1 MKQVF
6 ILPRSLFH
14 LAPKDSIKIASNNT
28 NARIEQLV
36 ESEQPCYVYSNG
48 KYKFPNCRKFEG
60 IDPLLVSYLK
70 DGLNSVVLSVLNATK
85 FKSFADRDNYIK
97 NSENKW
103 FLDVSELGKGKTH
116 NSADIN
122 PSDWGAERFIFLKN
136 KKYDKNVSTMDGFHV
151 FPARHRGLVV
161 DKNLVS
167 FDGTAVFRNV
177 KPGETPDITANCINP
192 LLSCKLCPVSS
203 ECFKGVNSQG
213 YNARYEI
220 SQAKS
225 AKKIIAHPLSINAI
239 QLGSSDI
246 VVIDE
251 ATALLEF
258 VRSIDFN
265 RRILSEID
273 YLMISGKVA
282 QVFSPEAIENA
293 DFDQLKDEAMLAL
306 EQFESIS
313 DLLFQEEG
321 INKKAGKDMVDI
333 DREITQLWDFINIL
347 GNDRSIYDEASQT
360 VLAPNS
366 ALFEELNRV
375 SKIILLDATGNL
387 DVFQSFGINV
397 EILKVDEKKENIFC
411 AGNVDVEF
419 IENMPVIN
427 NLSSTHDRE
436 TVNKERNRLAKT
448 HDNIGFVSPKIIAKD
463 GDIVTFVNSR
473 GSNLFQSKS
482 VVVCLSVPRMNL
494 GAARN
499 QFKALFNLDHEEAS
513 NFFSEYYNSINH
525 SELLQC
531 MGRLRFNRRLDEKLK
546 FIMLAKPF
554 QFNWLKSLGFV
565 LPSSKKE
572 VKMNLNTVFTIGRK

>member
-1 MKQVF
+1 
-6 ILPRSLFH
+6 
-14 LAPKDSIKIASNNT
+14 
-28 NARIEQLV
+28 
-36 ESEQPCYVYSNG
+36 
-48 KYKFPNCRKFEG
+48 
-60 IDPLLVSYLK
+60 
-70 DGLNSVVLSVLNATK
+70 
-85 FKSFADRDNYIK
+85 
-97 NSENKW
+97 
-103 FLDVSELGKGKTH
+103 
-116 NSADIN
+116 
-122 PSDWGAERFIFLKN
+122 
-136 KKYDKNVSTMDGFHV
+136 
-151 FPARHRGLVV
+151 
-161 DKNLVS
+161 
-167 FDGTAVFRNV
+167 
-177 KPGETPDITANCINP
+177 
-192 LLSCKLCPVSS
+192 
-203 ECFKGVNSQG
+203 
-213 YNARYEI
+213 
-220 SQAKS
+220 
-225 AKKIIAHPLSINAI
+225 
-239 QLGSSDI
+239 
-246 VVIDE
+246 
-251 ATALLEF
+251 
-258 VRSIDFN
+258 
-265 RRILSEID
+265 
-273 YLMISGKVA
+273 MISGKVA